1 MKKQFIF
8 LFSLLAVTLSASAQ
22 KEYKLSKSTGQ
33 LNINVSG
40 AIIEGYNGNEIVFSI
55 PTRKTEVVDER
66 AKGLR
71 VITGSGFVDNTG
83 LGIDVTEKGSEI
95 TVNTVDKNL
104 DGILTIKV
112 PQNIKIKF
120 SNQSNM
126 YHSDLILKNLKNE
139 IEISTSY
146 NKIKLENNSG
156 PMSIKS
162 LFGDI
167 DAIFQ
172 NEIKGPVSIVS
183 VYGHVDVLLPTSVKA
198 NVELSSGYGK
208 LYAADELKIAIDRT
222 ERTETEKQAN
232 AKVTTS
238 STANGFTTTVNGVK
252 IAEGTGGVNTV
263 TTTSSTAN
271 GSTTMVN
278 GVKMS
283 EGVTTLFTGKNSSG
297 ATTISGLGLAAY
309 GGRSS
314 EDIKGTINGG
324 GSNLVLKSSYD
335 NVYLRV
341 K

>member
-1 MKKQFIF
+1 MKKQFIV

-22 KEYKLSKSTGQ
+22 KEYKLSKSAGQ

-40 AIIEGYNGNEIVFSI
+40 AVIEGYNGNEIVFSI

-104 DGILTIKV
+104 EGILTIKV
-112 PQNIKIKF
+112 PQNIKVKF

-126 YHSDLILKNLKNE
+126 YHNDLILKNLKNE

-167 DAIFQ
+167 DATFQ

-183 VYGHVDVLLPTSVKA
+183 VYGHVDVLLPTSIKA

-222 ERTETEKQAN
+222 ERTEKTQTESN
-232 AKVTTS
+232 A
-238 STANGFTTTVNGVK
+238 FTTGIRNTVNGVK
-252 IAEGTGGVNTV
+252 I
-263 TTTSSTAN
+263 
-271 GSTTMVN
+271 
-278 GVKMS
+278 S
-283 EGVTTLFTGKNSSG
+283 EGVTTLLTGKNSSG

>member
-1 MKKQFIF
+1 MKKQFIV
-8 LFSLLAVTLSASAQ
+8 LLSLLSITLSVSAQ
-22 KEYKLSKSTGQ
+22 KEYKLSKSSGQ

-40 AIIEGYNGNEIVFSI
+40 AIIEGYSGNEIVFSM
-55 PTRKTEVVDER
+55 PTRKNEVVDER

-83 LGIDVTEKGSEI
+83 LGIDVTEKGGEI
-95 TVNTVDKNL
+95 VVNAVDKNL

-126 YHSDLILKNLKNE
+126 YHSDLMLKNLKNE

-167 DAIFQ
+167 DASFQ
-172 NEIKGPVSIVS
+172 NEIKGPVSIIS
-183 VYGHVDVLLPTSVKA
+183 VYGHVDVLLPTNVKA

-208 LYAADELKIAIDRT
+208 LYAADELKIAIDKT
-222 ERTETEKQAN
+222 ERTQTEQQAS
-232 AKVTTS
+232 AKNT
-238 STANGFTTTVNGVK
+238 NGNTVVNGIR
-252 IAEGTGGVNTV
+252 IAEGVSTM
-263 TTTSSTAN
+263 TST
-271 GSTTMVN
+271 
-278 GVKMS
+278 
-283 EGVTTLFTGKNSSG
+283 FSG
-297 ATTISGLGLAAY
+297 ARSGSINGIGLAAY

-324 GSNLVLKSSYD
+324 GSNLILKSSYD

>member
-1 MKKQFIF
+1 
-8 LFSLLAVTLSASAQ
+8 VTLSASAQ
-22 KEYKLSKSTGQ
+22 KEYKLSKSSGQ

-40 AIIEGYNGNEIVFSI
+40 ATIEGYSGNEIVFSI
-55 PTRKTEVVDER
+55 PTGKTEVVDER

-71 VITGSGFVDNTG
+71 IITGSGFVDNTG
-83 LGIDVTEKGSEI
+83 LGIDVTEKGGEI
-95 TVNTVDKNL
+95 NVNSVNKNME
-104 DGILTIKV
+104 GVLTIKV

-120 SNQSNM
+120 SNESNM
-126 YHSDLILKNLKNE
+126 YHSDLTLKNLKNE

-167 DAIFQ
+167 DASFQ
-172 NEIKGPVSIVS
+172 NEIKGPVSIIS
-183 VYGHVDVLLPTSVKA
+183 VYGHVDVSLPTNVKA

-208 LYAADELKIAIDRT
+208 LYAADDLKIAIDKT
-222 ERTETEKQAN
+222 ERTQTEQQAN
-232 AKVTTS
+232 AKNAV
-238 STANGFTTTVNGVK
+238 ATTTVNGVR
-252 IAEGTGGVNTV
+252 IAEGVSTLTGTFF
-263 TTTSSTAN
+263 N
-271 GSTTMVN
+271 G
-278 GVKMS
+278 K
-283 EGVTTLFTGKNSSG
+283 SG
-297 ATTISGLGLAAY
+297 SISGVGLAAY

-324 GSNLVLKSSYD
+324 GSNLILKSSYD

>member
-1 MKKQFIF
+1 MKKQFIV

-104 DGILTIKV
+104 EGILTIKV
-112 PQNIKIKF
+112 PQNIKVKF

-126 YHSDLILKNLKNE
+126 YHNDLILKNLKNE

-167 DAIFQ
+167 DATFQ

-208 LYAADELKIAIDRT
+208 LYAAEELKIAIDRT
-222 ERTETEKQAN
+222 ERIEKAQTE
-232 AKVTTS
+232 S
-238 STANGFTTTVNGVK
+238 SAFAAGARGTFNGVK
-252 IAEGTGGVNTV
+252 IT
-263 TTTSSTAN
+263 
-271 GSTTMVN
+271 
-278 GVKMS
+278 
-283 EGVTTLFTGKNSSG
+283 EGVTTLLTGKNSSG

>member
-1 MKKQFIF
+1 MKKQFIV

-83 LGIDVTEKGSEI
+83 LGIDVAEKGSEI
-95 TVNTVDKNL
+95 AVNTVDKNL
-104 DGILTIKV
+104 EGILTIKV
-112 PQNIKIKF
+112 PQNIKVKF

-167 DAIFQ
+167 DATFQ

-208 LYAADELKIAIDRT
+208 LYAAEELKIAIDRT
-222 ERTETEKQAN
+222 ERIEKAQTE
-232 AKVTTS
+232 S
-238 STANGFTTTVNGVK
+238 SAFATGIRNTVNGVK
-252 IAEGTGGVNTV
+252 I
-263 TTTSSTAN
+263 
-271 GSTTMVN
+271 
-278 GVKMS
+278 S
-283 EGVTTLFTGKNSSG
+283 EGVTTLLTGKNSSG

>member
-1 MKKQFIF
+1 MKKQFIV
-8 LFSLLAVTLSASAQ
+8 LFSLLAVTLSVSAQ

-112 PQNIKIKF
+112 PQNVKVKF

-167 DAIFQ
+167 DATFL

-222 ERTETEKQAN
+222 ERIEKTQTE
-232 AKVTTS
+232 S
-238 STANGFTTTVNGVK
+238 SAFASGGRGTINGVK
-252 IAEGTGGVNTV
+252 ITE
-263 TTTSSTAN
+263 
-271 GSTTMVN
+271 GSTT
-278 GVKMS
+278 
-283 EGVTTLFTGKNSSG
+283 LLTGKNISG